1 MALAAAKEG
10 EGGPRHMQDLERD
23 SADLAA
29 DPERLERSTSA
40 ALLEDPLLQAS
51 HQQPAAFFAEL
62 LRRLRGQVPALRS
75 RPGVGFDLFFD
86 LCAARGG
93 GGERAALRYYTRE
106 AGWESISY
114 RELALAAARLAH
126 RWQRAGAAPGGKVA
140 LLAGMGPEL
149 AVGLLAAL
157 KLGLTSI
164 LLPPGGATFLRE
176 RLRKSGCAFVATV
189 PLYQQLLSA
198 QPEWAGKLLPPI
210 SELGAG
216 PELQSSHLYADD
228 AAAFAC
234 FSPVRDPPDEPVA
247 VPAGRAFLL
256 AVRDALLGFRL
267 RPGDAI
273 ACLGCDLLQYQP
285 ALLLAVFAA
294 GATYVHL
301 DERELSRDP
310 RLVGLIAN
318 QPLRALIL
326 SAGGAELLGRGPRN
340 PLSTVRALFCDAVQ
354 GLSAESWRTALAQLG
369 ELPPLYALSYDSA
382 AGGSTLWSG
391 TQPPRGPLALFPA
404 PGVPFVLKP
413 VSLLPAASPL
423 SGTFLAATQPYAV
436 ACFAMLPAGLVP
448 VAMLEPRR
456 QGHAFPTAEVLAVV
470 AQLDGGPGPN
480 GAAVVA
486 LPPVGSALDSRF
498 HLVVFT
504 GSSPAQGLAKRIEE
518 ALLRELLPGHQPDAI
533 VLLPLHA
540 RRTDGVVDAAWV
552 RGQYLLGRLQAK
564 TQDPMFKLLTELRDV
579 SRRPAP

>member
-1 MALAAAKEG
+1 MDASGLLG
-10 EGGPRHMQDLERD
+10 EPFER
-23 SADLAA
+23 APTEVLQA
-29 DPERLERSTSA
+29 DPW
-40 ALLEDPLLQAS
+40 LLGTYQDPD
-51 HQQPAAFFAEL
+51 AFFAEI
-62 LRRLRGQVPALRS
+62 LRRLRGQVPSLRS

-86 LCAARGG
+86 LCAARAGG
-93 GGERAALRYYTRE
+93 GDRAALRYHTRE
-106 AGWESISY
+106 AGWESVSY
-114 RELALAAARLAH
+114 RELTLAAARLAH
-126 RWQRAGAAPGGKVA
+126 RWQRAGAAPGTKVA

-157 KLGLTSI
+157 KLGLTI
-164 LLPPGGATFLRE
+164 TLVPPGGATFLRE
-176 RLRKSGCAFVATV
+176 RLRKSGCALVATV

-198 QPEWAGKLLPPI
+198 QPEWAGKLLPTI

-228 AAAFAC
+228 AAVFAC
-234 FSPVRDPPDEPVA
+234 FSPVHDPPDAPVP
-247 VPAGRAFLL
+247 VGAGRAFLL

-273 ACLGCDLLQYQP
+273 ACLGGDLLQYQP

-310 RLVGLIAN
+310 RLVGLLAG

-326 SAGGAELLGRGPRN
+326 SAGGAALLGGGPRGA
-340 PLSTVRALFCDAVQ
+340 LATVRALFCDAAQ
-354 GLSAESWRTALAQLG
+354 GASVEWWRTTLSPLG
-369 ELPPLYALSYDSA
+369 ELPPIYSLFYDSA

-391 TQPPRGPLALFPA
+391 PQPARGSLALFPA
-404 PGVPFVLKP
+404 PGVPFAIKP
-413 VSLLPAASPL
+413 VGMDPVVSTLA
-423 SGTFLAATQPYAV
+423 GTFVAATQPYAV
-436 ACFAMLPAGLVP
+436 ACFAKLPVGLVP

-470 AQLDGGPGPN
+470 GQVDAGRGPCD
-480 GAAVVA
+480 AAVVA
-486 LPPVGSALDSRF
+486 LPPVGLTLDSRF

-504 GSSPAQGLAKRIEE
+504 ASAPVQGLAKRIDE
-518 ALLRELLPGHQPDAI
+518 ALLRELVPGHQPDAI

-540 RRTDGVVDAAWV
+540 RRKDGVVDAAWV

-564 TQDPMFKLLTELRDV
+564 AQDPMFKLLTELRDV
-579 SRRPAP
+579 CRSHPAP